1 MDVENLTQLAL
12 GQNDRFIMPSVL
24 ALLRKTAFA
33 TSVTSNAIEPSF
45 GLGIIQPRNTT
56 RSLT

>member
-24 ALLRKTAFA
+24 ALLRKIAFA
-33 TSVTSNAIEPSF
+33 TSVTSNTIESSF
-45 GLGIIQPRNTT
+45 GLVIIQPRNTT